1 MRIPYLWTKSMT
13 KHNVTEKSLKNL
25 EKGKATRFS
34 GEFAVEAQKK
44 ATEKKKENKIFNN
57 TIEAICKTFSDSC
70 SSKDIKEAFANY
82 GFDVDTKLQNLIA
95 QVFVQ
100 GLSKNASMRDKI
112 ALLDFISKHTGQEP
126 AIKYAQ
132 TDSAGNDINAPIV
145 SNADLLEIMKR
156 RQNDRERATKSAD

>member
-1 MRIPYLWTKSMT
+1 MKRKMNI
-13 KHNVTEKSLKNL
+13 NSLENLKLANPKNNFNNS
-25 EKGKATRFS
+25 EVARKA
-34 GEFAVEAQKK
+34 QQK
-44 ATEKKKENKIFNN
+44 ATEKKRETKAFNN
-57 TIEAICKTFSDSC
+57 TIEAICKSFSDSC
-70 SSKDIKEAFANY
+70 SSKDIKEAFANV
-82 GFDVDTKLQNLIA
+82 GFNVDTKLQNLIA

-156 RQNDRERATKSAD
+156 RQHDRERATKSAD